1 VHKARKPVVLVVEE
15 QPNARKSLSIALAAA
30 GCGTLEAVTGQRAL
44 EILHDEGVDLLVMQ
58 MQMPVLDGFD
68 VARILKSQPRFAELP
83 IVFTASQLPRA
94 RLAYALQAGAA
105 DVLELPVEP
114 KTVQEKV
121 WRILSHWGFEP
132 PAGMALAR

>member
-1 VHKARKPVVLVVEE
+1 VGLVVEE
-15 QPNARKSLSIALAAA
+15 QPLARKSLSNALAAV
-30 GCGTLEAVTGQRAL
+30 GCGTVEAVTGQRAL
-44 EILHDEGVDLLVMQ
+44 EILHDQSVDLVVMQ

-105 DVLELPVEP
+105 DVLEMPVEA

-121 WRILSHWGFEP
+121 WRILGHWGFEP
-132 PAGMALAR
+132 PPGVAIR